1 MGKINNVN
9 FARKGYILGDFKEM
23 NTVDGRSFRML
34 LLALA
39 AVFMVAGCG
48 GDNSDNSDKVSN
60 PDGVIA
66 YAAHEKMSGIPEKLF
81 NGVKTK
87 SEAAGWQFVN
97 EIAGGNAN
105 LQLDQVNKMV
115 DDKAAAIVIVAQNGD
130 SIVPA
135 VKRANEAGIPVIAT
149 NRDIN
154 GGVFTN
160 VVNNERQA
168 GELQADYMAAHLPQ
182 NAKIVYIKGDMTVSA
197 GVDRYEGFKDA
208 IKAKRPDVEIIASNS
223 TGDWSE
229 AQGIRELSLWLGM
242 YPQIDGVASANDD
255 MAMGA
260 IKAMKAAG
268 RFNDSVIVCGVDSND
283 NALAS
288 IAAGEMKMTVKQDA
302 DKIVETIMGL
312 LQQIKQGQSPEKGN
326 VLVPMIAI
334 TKDNL
339 SQYK

>member
-1 MGKINNVN
+1 M
-9 FARKGYILGDFKEM
+9 KGR
-23 NTVDGRSFRML
+23 NFRML

-39 AVFMVAGCG
+39 TVFMVAGCG
-48 GDNSDNSDKVSN
+48 GDNSDKVSN

-97 EIAGGNAN
+97 EIADGNAN

-242 YPQIDGVASANDD
+242 YPQIDGVAAANDD

>member
-1 MGKINNVN
+1 MRILKEKAIFYGK
-9 FARKGYILGDFKEM
+9 FREM
-23 NTVDGRSFRML
+23 NTVKGRSFRML

-39 AVFMVAGCG
+39 TVFMVAGCG
-48 GDNSDNSDKVSN
+48 GDNSDKVSN
-60 PDGVIA
+60 PDGAVAFAI
-66 YAAHEKMSGIPEKLF
+66 HEQPDGILEKLL
-81 NGVKTK
+81 NGVKAK
-87 SEAAGWQFVN
+87 SEGAGWQFIS

-115 DDKAAAIVIVAQNGD
+115 DDKAAAIVVIAQNGD

-154 GGVFTN
+154 GGAFTN

-182 NAKIVYIKGDMTVSA
+182 NAKVVYIKGDMTVTA
-197 GVDRYEGFKDA
+197 GVDRYEGFKETL
-208 IKAKRPDVEIIASNS
+208 KAKRSDVEIIASNS

-229 AQGIRELSLWLGM
+229 AQGIREMSLWLGM
-242 YPQIDGVASANDD
+242 YPQIDGVAAANDN

-268 RFNDSVIVCGVDSND
+268 RFNDAVIVCGVDSND
-283 NALAS
+283 DALAS
-288 IAAGEMKMTVKQDA
+288 IAAGEMKLTVKQDA

-339 SQYK
+339 AQYK

>member
-1 MGKINNVN
+1 MK
-9 FARKGYILGDFKEM
+9 
-23 NTVDGRSFRML
+23 GRSFRMM

-39 AVFMVAGCG
+39 TVFMVAGCG
-48 GDNSDNSDKVSN
+48 GDNSDKVSN
-60 PDGVIA
+60 PDGAVAFAI
-66 YAAHEKMSGIPEKLF
+66 HDKPDGIPGKVL
-81 NGVKTK
+81 NDVKAK
-87 SEAAGWQFVN
+87 SEGAGWQFVN
-97 EIAGGNAN
+97 EIAEGNAN

-115 DDKAAAIVIVAQNGD
+115 DDKAAAIVVIAQNSD

-154 GGVFTN
+154 DGVFTN
-160 VVNNERQA
+160 VINNERQA

-182 NAKIVYIKGDMTVSA
+182 NAKVVYIKGEMTISA
-197 GVDRYEGFKDA
+197 AVNRYEGFKEA

-242 YPQIDGVASANDD
+242 YPQIDGVAAANDN

-268 RFNDSVIVCGVDSND
+268 RFNDSVIVCGVDSTD
-283 NALAS
+283 DALAS
-288 IAAGEMKMTVKQDA
+288 IAAGELKMTVKQDA

-312 LQQIKQGQSPEKGN
+312 LQQIKQGQSPEKGD
-326 VLVPMIAI
+326 VLVPMIVI

>member
-1 MGKINNVN
+1 MK
-9 FARKGYILGDFKEM
+9 
-23 NTVDGRSFRML
+23 GRSFRMM

-39 AVFMVAGCG
+39 TVFMVAGCG
-48 GDNSDNSDKVSN
+48 GDNSDKVSN
-60 PDGVIA
+60 PDGAVAFAI
-66 YAAHEKMSGIPEKLF
+66 HDKPDGIPGKVL
-81 NGVKTK
+81 NDVKAK
-87 SEAAGWQFVN
+87 SEGAGWQFVN
-97 EIAGGNAN
+97 EIAEGNAN

-115 DDKAAAIVIVAQNGD
+115 DDKAAAIVVIAQNSD

-160 VVNNERQA
+160 VINNERQA

-182 NAKIVYIKGDMTVSA
+182 NAKVVYIKGEMTISA
-197 GVDRYEGFKDA
+197 AVDRYEGFKEA

-242 YPQIDGVASANDD
+242 YPQIDGVAAANDN

-268 RFNDSVIVCGVDSND
+268 RFNDSVIVCGVDSTD
-283 NALAS
+283 DALAS
-288 IAAGEMKMTVKQDA
+288 IAAGELKMTVKQDA

-312 LQQIKQGQSPEKGN
+312 LQQIKQGQSPEKGD

>member
-1 MGKINNVN
+1 MRILKEKAIFYGK
-9 FARKGYILGDFKEM
+9 FKEM
-23 NTVDGRSFRML
+23 NTVKGRSFRML

-39 AVFMVAGCG
+39 TVFMVAGCG
-48 GDNSDNSDKVSN
+48 GDNSDKVSN
-60 PDGVIA
+60 PDGAVA
-66 YAAHEKMSGIPEKLF
+66 FASHDQPDGIPGKVL
-81 NGVKTK
+81 NDVKAK
-87 SEAAGWQFVN
+87 SEGAGWQFIS

-115 DDKAAAIVIVAQNGD
+115 DDKAAAIVLIAQNGD
-130 SIVPA
+130 SIVSA

-154 GGVFTN
+154 GGAFTN

-182 NAKIVYIKGDMTVSA
+182 NAKVVYIKGDMTVTA
-197 GVDRYEGFKDA
+197 GVDRYEGFKETL
-208 IKAKRPDVEIIASNS
+208 KAKRPDVEIIASNS

-229 AQGIRELSLWLGM
+229 AQGIREMSLWLGM
-242 YPQIDGVASANDD
+242 YPQIDGVASANDN
-255 MAMGA
+255 MAIGA

-268 RFNDSVIVCGVDSND
+268 RFNDAIIVCGVDSTD
-283 NALAS
+283 DALAS

-312 LQQIKQGQSPEKGN
+312 LQQVKQGQSPEKGN
-326 VLVPMIAI
+326 VLVPMFAI

-339 SQYK
+339 AQYK

>member
-1 MGKINNVN
+1 MK
-9 FARKGYILGDFKEM
+9 
-23 NTVDGRSFRML
+23 GRSFRMM

-39 AVFMVAGCG
+39 TVFMVAGCG
-48 GDNSDNSDKVSN
+48 GDNSDKVSN
-60 PDGVIA
+60 PDGAVAFAI
-66 YAAHEKMSGIPEKLF
+66 HEQSDGILGKLL
-81 NGVKTK
+81 NDVKAK
-87 SEAAGWQFVN
+87 SEGAGWQFVN

-115 DDKAAAIVIVAQNGD
+115 DDKAAAIVVIAQNGD

-160 VVNNERQA
+160 VINNERQA

-182 NAKIVYIKGDMTVSA
+182 NAKVVYIKGDMTISA
-197 GVDRYEGFKDA
+197 AVNRYEGFKEA

-242 YPQIDGVASANDD
+242 YPQIDGVAAANDN

-268 RFNDSVIVCGVDSND
+268 RFNDSVIVCGVDSID
-283 NALAS
+283 DALAS
-288 IAAGEMKMTVKQDA
+288 IAAGELKMTVKQDA
-302 DKIVETIMGL
+302 NKIVETIMGL
-312 LQQIKQGQSPEKGN
+312 LQQIKQGQSPEKGD

>member
-1 MGKINNVN
+1 MK
-9 FARKGYILGDFKEM
+9 
-23 NTVDGRSFRML
+23 GRSFRMM

-39 AVFMVAGCG
+39 TVFMVAGCG
-48 GDNSDNSDKVSN
+48 GDNSDKVSN
-60 PDGVIA
+60 PDGAVAFAI
-66 YAAHEKMSGIPEKLF
+66 HEQSDGILGKLL
-81 NGVKTK
+81 NDVKAK
-87 SEAAGWQFVN
+87 SEGAGWQFVN

-115 DDKAAAIVIVAQNGD
+115 DDKAAAIVVIAQNGD

-182 NAKIVYIKGDMTVSA
+182 NAKVVYIKGDMTISA
-197 GVDRYEGFKDA
+197 AVNRYEGFKEV

-242 YPQIDGVASANDD
+242 YPQIDGVAAANDN
-255 MAMGA
+255 MAIGA

-268 RFNDSVIVCGVDSND
+268 RFNDSVIVCGVDSID
-283 NALAS
+283 DALAS
-288 IAAGEMKMTVKQDA
+288 IAAGELKMTVKQDA
-302 DKIVETIMGL
+302 NKIVETIMGL
-312 LQQIKQGQSPEKGN
+312 LQQIKQGQSPEKGD

>member
-1 MGKINNVN
+1 M
-9 FARKGYILGDFKEM
+9 M
-23 NTVDGRSFRML
+23 

-39 AVFMVAGCG
+39 SVFMVAGCG
-48 GDNSDNSDKVSN
+48 GDNSDKVSN
-60 PDGVIA
+60 PDGAVAFAI
-66 YAAHEKMSGIPEKLF
+66 HDKPNGIPEKLL
-81 NGVKTK
+81 NDVKAK
-87 SEAAGWQFVN
+87 SEGAGWQFVN
-97 EIAGGNAN
+97 EIAEGNAN
-105 LQLDQVNKMV
+105 LQLDQVKKMV
-115 DDKAAAIVIVAQNGD
+115 DDKAAAIVLIAQNSD

-160 VVNNERQA
+160 VINNERQA

-182 NAKIVYIKGDMTVSA
+182 NAKVVYIKGEMTISA
-197 GVDRYEGFKDA
+197 AVNRYEGFKEA
-208 IKAKRPDVEIIASNS
+208 LKAKRPDVEIIASNS

-242 YPQIDGVASANDD
+242 YPQIDGIAAANDN

-268 RFNDSVIVCGVDSND
+268 RFNDSVIVCGVDGID
-283 NALAS
+283 DAMAS
-288 IAAGEMKMTVKQDA
+288 IAAGEMKLTVKQDT

-312 LQQIKQGQSPEKGN
+312 LQQIKQGQSPEKGD

>member
-1 MGKINNVN
+1 MK
-9 FARKGYILGDFKEM
+9 
-23 NTVDGRSFRML
+23 GRSFRMM

-39 AVFMVAGCG
+39 TVFMVAGCG
-48 GDNSDNSDKVSN
+48 GDNSDKVSN
-60 PDGVIA
+60 PDGAVAFAI
-66 YAAHEKMSGIPEKLF
+66 HDKPDGIPGKVL
-81 NGVKTK
+81 NDVKAK
-87 SEAAGWQFVN
+87 SEGAGWQFVN
-97 EIAGGNAN
+97 EIAEGNAN

-115 DDKAAAIVIVAQNGD
+115 DDKAAAIVVIAQNSD

-135 VKRANEAGIPVIAT
+135 VKRANEAGIPIIAT

-160 VVNNERQA
+160 VKNNERQA

-182 NAKIVYIKGDMTVSA
+182 NAKVVYIKGEMTISA
-197 GVDRYEGFKDA
+197 AVDRYEGFKEA

-242 YPQIDGVASANDD
+242 YHQIDGVAAANDN

-268 RFNDSVIVCGVDSND
+268 RFNDSVIVCGVDSTD
-283 NALAS
+283 DALAS
-288 IAAGEMKMTVKQDA
+288 IAAGELKMTVKQDA

-312 LQQIKQGQSPEKGN
+312 LQQIKQGQSPEKGD

>member
-1 MGKINNVN
+1 MK
-9 FARKGYILGDFKEM
+9 
-23 NTVDGRSFRML
+23 GRSFRMM

-39 AVFMVAGCG
+39 TVFMVAGCG
-48 GDNSDNSDKVSN
+48 GDNSDKVSN
-60 PDGVIA
+60 PDGAVAFAI
-66 YAAHEKMSGIPEKLF
+66 HEQSDGIPGKLL
-81 NGVKTK
+81 NDVKAK
-87 SEAAGWQFVN
+87 SEGAGWQFVN

-115 DDKAAAIVIVAQNGD
+115 DDKAAAIVVIAQNGD

-160 VVNNERQA
+160 VINNERQA

-182 NAKIVYIKGDMTVSA
+182 NAKVVYIKGDMTISA
-197 GVDRYEGFKDA
+197 AVNRYEGFKEV

-242 YPQIDGVASANDD
+242 YPQIDGVAAANDN

-268 RFNDSVIVCGVDSND
+268 RFNESVIVCGVDSID
-283 NALAS
+283 DALAS
-288 IAAGEMKMTVKQDA
+288 IAAGELKMTVKQDA
-302 DKIVETIMGL
+302 NKIVETIMGL
-312 LQQIKQGQSPEKGN
+312 LQQIKQGQSPEKGD

>member
-1 MGKINNVN
+1 MK
-9 FARKGYILGDFKEM
+9 
-23 NTVDGRSFRML
+23 GRSFRMM

-39 AVFMVAGCG
+39 TVFMVAGCG
-48 GDNSDNSDKVSN
+48 GDNSDKVSN
-60 PDGVIA
+60 PDGAVAFAI
-66 YAAHEKMSGIPEKLF
+66 HEQSDGILGKLL
-81 NGVKTK
+81 NDVKAK
-87 SEAAGWQFVN
+87 SEGAGWQFVN

-115 DDKAAAIVIVAQNGD
+115 DDKAAAIVVIAQNGD

-160 VVNNERQA
+160 VINNERQA

-182 NAKIVYIKGDMTVSA
+182 NAKVVYIKGDMTISA
-197 GVDRYEGFKDA
+197 AVNRYEGFKEA

-242 YPQIDGVASANDD
+242 YPQIDGVAAANDY

-268 RFNDSVIVCGVDSND
+268 RFNDSVIVCGVDSID
-283 NALAS
+283 DALAS
-288 IAAGEMKMTVKQDA
+288 IAAGELKMTVKQDA

-312 LQQIKQGQSPEKGN
+312 LQQVKQGQSPEKGN
-326 VLVPMIAI
+326 VMVPMIAI

-339 SQYK
+339 AQYK

>member
-1 MGKINNVN
+1 MK
-9 FARKGYILGDFKEM
+9 
-23 NTVDGRSFRML
+23 GRSFRMM

-39 AVFMVAGCG
+39 TVFMVAGCG
-48 GDNSDNSDKVSN
+48 GDNSDKVSN
-60 PDGVIA
+60 PDGAVAFAI
-66 YAAHEKMSGIPEKLF
+66 HEQSDGILGKLL
-81 NGVKTK
+81 NDVKAK
-87 SEAAGWQFVN
+87 SEGAGWQFVN

-115 DDKAAAIVIVAQNGD
+115 DDKAAAIVVIAQNGD

-182 NAKIVYIKGDMTVSA
+182 NAKVVYIKGDMTISA
-197 GVDRYEGFKDA
+197 AVNRYEGFKEV

-242 YPQIDGVASANDD
+242 YPQIDGVAAANDN

-268 RFNDSVIVCGVDSND
+268 RFNESVIVCGVDSID
-283 NALAS
+283 DALAS
-288 IAAGEMKMTVKQDA
+288 IAAGELKMTVKQDA
-302 DKIVETIMGL
+302 NKIVETIMGL
-312 LQQIKQGQSPEKGN
+312 LQQIKQGQSPEKGD

>member
-1 MGKINNVN
+1 MRILKEKAIFYGK
-9 FARKGYILGDFKEM
+9 FKEM
-23 NTVDGRSFRML
+23 NTVKGRSFRML

-39 AVFMVAGCG
+39 TVFMVAGCG
-48 GDNSDNSDKVSN
+48 GDNSDKVSN
-60 PDGVIA
+60 PDGAVAFAI
-66 YAAHEKMSGIPEKLF
+66 HEQPDGILEKLL
-81 NGVKTK
+81 NGVKAK
-87 SEAAGWQFVN
+87 SEGAGWQFIS

-115 DDKAAAIVIVAQNGD
+115 DDKAAAIVVIAQNGD

-154 GGVFTN
+154 GGAFTN

-182 NAKIVYIKGDMTVSA
+182 NAKVVYIKGDMTVTA
-197 GVDRYEGFKDA
+197 GVDRYEGFKETL
-208 IKAKRPDVEIIASNS
+208 KAKRSDVEIIASNS

-229 AQGIRELSLWLGM
+229 AQGIREMSLWLGM
-242 YPQIDGVASANDD
+242 YPQIDGVAAANDN

-268 RFNDSVIVCGVDSND
+268 RFNDAVIVCGVDSND
-283 NALAS
+283 DALAS
-288 IAAGEMKMTVKQDA
+288 IAAGEMKLTVKQDA

-339 SQYK
+339 AQYK

>member
-1 MGKINNVN
+1 MK
-9 FARKGYILGDFKEM
+9 
-23 NTVDGRSFRML
+23 GRSFRMM

-39 AVFMVAGCG
+39 TVFMVAGCG
-48 GDNSDNSDKVSN
+48 GDNSDKVSN
-60 PDGVIA
+60 PDGAVAFAI
-66 YAAHEKMSGIPEKLF
+66 HEQSDGILGKLL
-81 NGVKTK
+81 NDVKAK
-87 SEAAGWQFVN
+87 SEGAGWQFVN

-115 DDKAAAIVIVAQNGD
+115 DDKAAAIVVIAQNGD

-182 NAKIVYIKGDMTVSA
+182 NAKVVYIKGDMTISA
-197 GVDRYEGFKDA
+197 AVNRYEGFKET

-242 YPQIDGVASANDD
+242 YPQIDGVAAANDY

-268 RFNDSVIVCGVDSND
+268 RFNESVIVCGVDSID
-283 NALAS
+283 DALAS
-288 IAAGEMKMTVKQDA
+288 IAAGELKMTVKQEA

-312 LQQIKQGQSPEKGN
+312 LQQIKQGQSPEKGD

>member
-1 MGKINNVN
+1 MK
-9 FARKGYILGDFKEM
+9 
-23 NTVDGRSFRML
+23 GRSFRMM

-39 AVFMVAGCG
+39 TVFMVAGCG
-48 GDNSDNSDKVSN
+48 GDNSDKVSN
-60 PDGVIA
+60 PDGAVAFAI
-66 YAAHEKMSGIPEKLF
+66 HEQSDGILGKLL
-81 NGVKTK
+81 NDVKAK
-87 SEAAGWQFVN
+87 SEGAGWQFVN

-115 DDKAAAIVIVAQNGD
+115 DDKAAAIVVIAQNGD

-182 NAKIVYIKGDMTVSA
+182 NAKVVYIKGDMTISA
-197 GVDRYEGFKDA
+197 AVNRYEGFKEA

-242 YPQIDGVASANDD
+242 YPQIDGVAAANDN
-255 MAMGA
+255 MAIGA

-268 RFNDSVIVCGVDSND
+268 RFNESVIVCGVDSID
-283 NALAS
+283 DALAS
-288 IAAGEMKMTVKQDA
+288 IAAGELKMTVKQDA

-312 LQQIKQGQSPEKGN
+312 LQQIKQGQSPEKGD

>member
-1 MGKINNVN
+1 MK
-9 FARKGYILGDFKEM
+9 
-23 NTVDGRSFRML
+23 GRSFRMM

-39 AVFMVAGCG
+39 TVFMVAGCG
-48 GDNSDNSDKVSN
+48 GDNSDKVSN
-60 PDGVIA
+60 PDGAVAFAI
-66 YAAHEKMSGIPEKLF
+66 HEQSDGILGKLL
-81 NGVKTK
+81 NDVKAK
-87 SEAAGWQFVN
+87 SEGAGWQFVN

-115 DDKAAAIVIVAQNGD
+115 DDKAAAIVVIAQNGD

-160 VVNNERQA
+160 VINNERQA

-182 NAKIVYIKGDMTVSA
+182 NAKVVYIKGDMTISA
-197 GVDRYEGFKDA
+197 AVNRYEGFKEA

-242 YPQIDGVASANDD
+242 YPQIDGVAAANDN
-255 MAMGA
+255 MAIGA

-268 RFNDSVIVCGVDSND
+268 RFNESVIVCGVDSID
-283 NALAS
+283 DALAS
-288 IAAGEMKMTVKQDA
+288 IAAGELKMTVKQDA
-302 DKIVETIMGL
+302 NKIVETIMGL
-312 LQQIKQGQSPEKGN
+312 LQQIKQGQSPEKGD

>member
-1 MGKINNVN
+1 MK
-9 FARKGYILGDFKEM
+9 
-23 NTVDGRSFRML
+23 GRSFRMM

-39 AVFMVAGCG
+39 TVFMVAGCG
-48 GDNSDNSDKVSN
+48 GDNSDKVSN
-60 PDGVIA
+60 PDGAVAFAI
-66 YAAHEKMSGIPEKLF
+66 HEQSDGIPGKLL
-81 NGVKTK
+81 NDVKAK
-87 SEAAGWQFVN
+87 SEGAGWQFVN

-115 DDKAAAIVIVAQNGD
+115 EDKAAAIVVIAQNGD

-135 VKRANEAGIPVIAT
+135 VKRANEAGIPVIST

-160 VVNNERQA
+160 VINNERQA

-182 NAKIVYIKGDMTVSA
+182 NAKVVYIKGDMTISA
-197 GVDRYEGFKDA
+197 AVNRYEGFKEA

-242 YPQIDGVASANDD
+242 YPQIDGVAAANDY

-268 RFNDSVIVCGVDSND
+268 RFNESVIVCGVDSID
-283 NALAS
+283 DALAS
-288 IAAGEMKMTVKQDA
+288 IAAGELKMTVKQDA
-302 DKIVETIMGL
+302 NKIVETIMGL
-312 LQQIKQGQSPEKGN
+312 LQQIKQGQSPEKGD

>member
-1 MGKINNVN
+1 MK
-9 FARKGYILGDFKEM
+9 
-23 NTVDGRSFRML
+23 GRSFRMM

-39 AVFMVAGCG
+39 TVFMVAGCG
-48 GDNSDNSDKVSN
+48 GDNSDKVSN
-60 PDGVIA
+60 PDGAVAFAI
-66 YAAHEKMSGIPEKLF
+66 HDKPDGILAKLL
-81 NGVKTK
+81 NDVKAK
-87 SEAAGWQFVN
+87 SEGAGWQFVN
-97 EIAGGNAN
+97 EIAEGNAN

-115 DDKAAAIVIVAQNGD
+115 DDKAAAIVLIAQNSD

-160 VVNNERQA
+160 VINNERQA
-168 GELQADYMAAHLPQ
+168 GEMQADYMAAHLPQ
-182 NAKIVYIKGDMTVSA
+182 NAKVVYIKGEMTISA
-197 GVDRYEGFKDA
+197 AVDRYEGFKEA
-208 IKAKRPDVEIIASNS
+208 LKAKRPDVEIIASNS

-242 YPQIDGVASANDD
+242 YPQIDGVAAANDN
-255 MAMGA
+255 MALGA

-268 RFNDSVIVCGVDSND
+268 RFNDSVIVCGVDSID
-283 NALAS
+283 DALAS
-288 IAAGEMKMTVKQDA
+288 IAAGELKMTVKQDA

-312 LQQIKQGQSPEKGN
+312 LQQIKQGQSPEKGD

>member
-1 MGKINNVN
+1 MK
-9 FARKGYILGDFKEM
+9 
-23 NTVDGRSFRML
+23 GRSFRMM

-39 AVFMVAGCG
+39 TVFMVAGCG
-48 GDNSDNSDKVSN
+48 GDNSDKVSN
-60 PDGVIA
+60 PDGAVAFAI
-66 YAAHEKMSGIPEKLF
+66 HEQSDGILGKLL
-81 NGVKTK
+81 NDVKAK
-87 SEAAGWQFVN
+87 SEGAGWQFVN

-115 DDKAAAIVIVAQNGD
+115 DDKAAAIVVIAQNGD

-182 NAKIVYIKGDMTVSA
+182 NAKVVYIKGDMTISAAVS
-197 GVDRYEGFKDA
+197 RYEGFKEA

-242 YPQIDGVASANDD
+242 YPQIDGVAAANDN
-255 MAMGA
+255 MAIGA

-268 RFNDSVIVCGVDSND
+268 RFNDSVIVCGVDSID
-283 NALAS
+283 DALAS
-288 IAAGEMKMTVKQDA
+288 IAAGELKMTVKQDA
-302 DKIVETIMGL
+302 NKIVETIMGL
-312 LQQIKQGQSPEKGN
+312 LQQIKQGQSPEKGD

>member
-1 MGKINNVN
+1 MK
-9 FARKGYILGDFKEM
+9 
-23 NTVDGRSFRML
+23 GRSFRMM

-39 AVFMVAGCG
+39 TVFMVAGCG
-48 GDNSDNSDKVSN
+48 GDNSDKVSN
-60 PDGVIA
+60 PDGAVAFAI
-66 YAAHEKMSGIPEKLF
+66 HEQSDGILGKLL
-81 NGVKTK
+81 NDVKAK
-87 SEAAGWQFVN
+87 SEGAGWQFVN

-115 DDKAAAIVIVAQNGD
+115 DDKAAAIVVIAQNGD

-182 NAKIVYIKGDMTVSA
+182 NAKVVYIKGDMTISA
-197 GVDRYEGFKDA
+197 AVNRYEGFKEA

-242 YPQIDGVASANDD
+242 YPQIDGVAAANDN
-255 MAMGA
+255 MAIGA

-268 RFNDSVIVCGVDSND
+268 RFNESVIVCGVDGID
-283 NALAS
+283 DALAS
-288 IAAGEMKMTVKQDA
+288 IAAGELKMTVKQDA

-312 LQQIKQGQSPEKGN
+312 LQQIKQGQSPEKGD

>member
-1 MGKINNVN
+1 MK
-9 FARKGYILGDFKEM
+9 
-23 NTVDGRSFRML
+23 GRSFRMM

-39 AVFMVAGCG
+39 TVFMVAGCG
-48 GDNSDNSDKVSN
+48 GDNSDKVSN
-60 PDGVIA
+60 PDGAVAFAI
-66 YAAHEKMSGIPEKLF
+66 HEQSDGILGKLL
-81 NGVKTK
+81 NDVKAK
-87 SEAAGWQFVN
+87 SEGAGWQFVN

-115 DDKAAAIVIVAQNGD
+115 DDKAAAIVVIAQNGD

-182 NAKIVYIKGDMTVSA
+182 NAKVVYIKGDMTISA
-197 GVDRYEGFKDA
+197 AVNRYEGFKEA

-229 AQGIRELSLWLGM
+229 AQGIRDLSLWLGM
-242 YPQIDGVASANDD
+242 YPQIDGVAAANDY

-268 RFNDSVIVCGVDSND
+268 RFNESVIVCGVDSVD
-283 NALAS
+283 DALAS
-288 IAAGEMKMTVKQDA
+288 IAAGELKMTVKQDA
-302 DKIVETIMGL
+302 NKIVETIMGL
-312 LQQIKQGQSPEKGN
+312 LQQIKQGQSPEKGD

>member
-1 MGKINNVN
+1 MK
-9 FARKGYILGDFKEM
+9 
-23 NTVDGRSFRML
+23 GRSFRMM
-34 LLALA
+34 LLALVT
-39 AVFMVAGCG
+39 VFMVAGCG
-48 GDNSDNSDKVSN
+48 GDNSDKVSN
-60 PDGVIA
+60 PDGAVAFAI
-66 YAAHEKMSGIPEKLF
+66 HEQSDGIPGKLL
-81 NGVKTK
+81 NDVKAK
-87 SEAAGWQFVN
+87 SEGAGWQFVN

-115 DDKAAAIVIVAQNGD
+115 DDKAAAIVVIAQNGD

-160 VVNNERQA
+160 VINNERQA

-182 NAKIVYIKGDMTVSA
+182 NAKVVYIKGDMTISA
-197 GVDRYEGFKDA
+197 AVNRYEGFKEA

-242 YPQIDGVASANDD
+242 YPQIDGVAAANDY

-268 RFNDSVIVCGVDSND
+268 RFNESVIVCGVDSVD
-283 NALAS
+283 DALAS
-288 IAAGEMKMTVKQDA
+288 IAAGELKMTVKQDA
-302 DKIVETIMGL
+302 NKIVETIMGL
-312 LQQIKQGQSPEKGN
+312 LQQIKQGQSPEKGD

>member
-1 MGKINNVN
+1 MK
-9 FARKGYILGDFKEM
+9 
-23 NTVDGRSFRML
+23 GRSFRMM

-39 AVFMVAGCG
+39 TVFMVAGCG
-48 GDNSDNSDKVSN
+48 GDNSDKVSN
-60 PDGVIA
+60 PDGAVAFAI
-66 YAAHEKMSGIPEKLF
+66 HEQSDGILGKLL
-81 NGVKTK
+81 NDVKAK
-87 SEAAGWQFVN
+87 SEGAGWQFVN

-115 DDKAAAIVIVAQNGD
+115 DDKAAAIVVIAQNGD

-182 NAKIVYIKGDMTVSA
+182 NAKVVYIKGDMTISA
-197 GVDRYEGFKDA
+197 AVNRYEGFKEV

-242 YPQIDGVASANDD
+242 YPQIDGVAAANDN
-255 MAMGA
+255 MAIGA

-268 RFNDSVIVCGVDSND
+268 RFNDSVIVCGVDSID
-283 NALAS
+283 DALAS
-288 IAAGEMKMTVKQDA
+288 IAAGELKMTVKQDA

-312 LQQIKQGQSPEKGN
+312 LQQIKQGQSPEKGD

-339 SQYK
+339 TQYK

>member
-1 MGKINNVN
+1 MK
-9 FARKGYILGDFKEM
+9 
-23 NTVDGRSFRML
+23 GRSFRMM

-39 AVFMVAGCG
+39 TVFMVAGCG
-48 GDNSDNSDKVSN
+48 GDNSDKVSN
-60 PDGVIA
+60 PDGAVAFAI
-66 YAAHEKMSGIPEKLF
+66 HEQSDGILGKLL
-81 NGVKTK
+81 NDVKAK
-87 SEAAGWQFVN
+87 SEGAGWQFVN

-115 DDKAAAIVIVAQNGD
+115 DDKAAAIVVIAQNGD

-160 VVNNERQA
+160 VINNERQA

-182 NAKIVYIKGDMTVSA
+182 NAKVVYIKGDMTISA
-197 GVDRYEGFKDA
+197 AVNRYEGFKEV

-242 YPQIDGVASANDD
+242 YPQIDGVAAANDN

-268 RFNDSVIVCGVDSND
+268 RFNESVIVCGVDSID
-283 NALAS
+283 DALAS
-288 IAAGEMKMTVKQDA
+288 IAAGELKMTVKQDA
-302 DKIVETIMGL
+302 NKIVETIMGL
-312 LQQIKQGQSPEKGN
+312 LQQIKQGQSPEKGD

>member
-1 MGKINNVN
+1 MK
-9 FARKGYILGDFKEM
+9 
-23 NTVDGRSFRML
+23 GRSFRMM

-39 AVFMVAGCG
+39 TVFMVAGCG
-48 GDNSDNSDKVSN
+48 GDNSDKVSN
-60 PDGVIA
+60 PDGAVAFAI
-66 YAAHEKMSGIPEKLF
+66 HDKPDGIPGKVL
-81 NGVKTK
+81 NDVKAK
-87 SEAAGWQFVN
+87 SEGAGWQFVN
-97 EIAGGNAN
+97 EIAEGNAN

-115 DDKAAAIVIVAQNGD
+115 DDKAAAIVVIAQNSD

-135 VKRANEAGIPVIAT
+135 VKRANEAGIPIIAT

-160 VVNNERQA
+160 VKNNERQA

-182 NAKIVYIKGDMTVSA
+182 NAKVVYIKGEMTISA
-197 GVDRYEGFKDA
+197 AVDRYEGFKEA

-242 YPQIDGVASANDD
+242 YPQIDGVAAANDN

-268 RFNDSVIVCGVDSND
+268 RFNDSVIVCGVDSTD
-283 NALAS
+283 DALAS
-288 IAAGEMKMTVKQDA
+288 IAAGELKMTVKQDA

-312 LQQIKQGQSPEKGN
+312 LQQIKQGQSPEKGD

>member
-1 MGKINNVN
+1 MK
-9 FARKGYILGDFKEM
+9 
-23 NTVDGRSFRML
+23 GRSFRMM

-48 GDNSDNSDKVSN
+48 GDNSDKVSN
-60 PDGVIA
+60 PDGAVAFAI
-66 YAAHEKMSGIPEKLF
+66 HDKPDGIPGKVL
-81 NGVKTK
+81 NDVKAK
-87 SEAAGWQFVN
+87 SEGAGWQFVN
-97 EIAGGNAN
+97 EIAEGNAN

-115 DDKAAAIVIVAQNGD
+115 DDKAAAIVLIAQNSD

-149 NRDIN
+149 NRGIN
-154 GGVFTN
+154 GGVLTN
-160 VVNNERQA
+160 VINNERQA

-182 NAKIVYIKGDMTVSA
+182 NAKVVYIKGEMTISA
-197 GVDRYEGFKDA
+197 AVDRYEGFKEA
-208 IKAKRPDVEIIASNS
+208 LKAKRPDVEIIASNS

-242 YPQIDGVASANDD
+242 YPQIDGVAAANDN
-255 MAMGA
+255 MALGA

-268 RFNDSVIVCGVDSND
+268 RFNDSVIVCGVDSID
-283 NALAS
+283 DAMAS
-288 IAAGEMKMTVKQDA
+288 IAAGEMKLTVKQDT

-312 LQQIKQGQSPEKGN
+312 LQQIKQGQSPEKGD

>member
-1 MGKINNVN
+1 M
-9 FARKGYILGDFKEM
+9 M
-23 NTVDGRSFRML
+23 

-39 AVFMVAGCG
+39 TVFMVAGCG
-48 GDNSDNSDKVSN
+48 GDNSDKVSN
-60 PDGVIA
+60 PDGAVAFAI
-66 YAAHEKMSGIPEKLF
+66 HDKPNGIPEKLL
-81 NGVKTK
+81 NDVKAK
-87 SEAAGWQFVN
+87 SEGAGWQFVN
-97 EIAGGNAN
+97 EIAEGNAN
-105 LQLDQVNKMV
+105 LQLDQVKKMV
-115 DDKAAAIVIVAQNGD
+115 DDKAAAIVLIAQNSD

-135 VKRANEAGIPVIAT
+135 VKRANSAGIPVIAT

-160 VVNNERQA
+160 VINNERQA

-182 NAKIVYIKGDMTVSA
+182 NAKVVYIKGEMTISA
-197 GVDRYEGFKDA
+197 AVNRYDGFKEA
-208 IKAKRPDVEIIASNS
+208 LKAKRPDVEIIASNS

-242 YPQIDGVASANDD
+242 YPQIDGIAAANDN

-268 RFNDSVIVCGVDSND
+268 RFNDSVIVCGVDGID
-283 NALAS
+283 DAMAS
-288 IAAGEMKMTVKQDA
+288 IAAGEMKLTVKQDT

-312 LQQIKQGQSPEKGN
+312 LQQIKQGQSPEKGD

>member
-1 MGKINNVN
+1 MK
-9 FARKGYILGDFKEM
+9 
-23 NTVDGRSFRML
+23 GRSFRMM

-39 AVFMVAGCG
+39 TVFMVAGCG
-48 GDNSDNSDKVSN
+48 GDNSDKVSN
-60 PDGVIA
+60 PDGAVAFAI
-66 YAAHEKMSGIPEKLF
+66 HDKPDGIPAKLL
-81 NGVKTK
+81 NDVKAK
-87 SEAAGWQFVN
+87 SEGAGWQFVN
-97 EIAGGNAN
+97 EIAEGNAN

-115 DDKAAAIVIVAQNGD
+115 DDKAAAIVLIAQNSD

-160 VVNNERQA
+160 VINNERQA
-168 GELQADYMAAHLPQ
+168 GEMQADYMAAHLPQ
-182 NAKIVYIKGDMTVSA
+182 NAKVVYIKGEMTISA
-197 GVDRYEGFKDA
+197 AVDRYEGFKEA
-208 IKAKRPDVEIIASNS
+208 LKAKRPDVEIIASNS

-242 YPQIDGVASANDD
+242 YPQIDGVAAANDN
-255 MAMGA
+255 MALGA

-268 RFNDSVIVCGVDSND
+268 RFNDSVIVCGVDSID
-283 NALAS
+283 DALAS
-288 IAAGEMKMTVKQDA
+288 IAAGELKMTVKQDA

-312 LQQIKQGQSPEKGN
+312 LQQIKQSPEKGD

>member
-1 MGKINNVN
+1 MK
-9 FARKGYILGDFKEM
+9 
-23 NTVDGRSFRML
+23 GRSFRMM

-39 AVFMVAGCG
+39 TVFMVAGCG
-48 GDNSDNSDKVSN
+48 GDNSDKVSN
-60 PDGVIA
+60 PDGAVAFAI
-66 YAAHEKMSGIPEKLF
+66 HDKPEGIPGKLL
-81 NGVKTK
+81 NDVKAK
-87 SEAAGWQFVN
+87 SEGAGWQFVN
-97 EIAGGNAN
+97 EIAEGNAN

-115 DDKAAAIVIVAQNGD
+115 DDKAAAIVVIAQNSD

-154 GGVFTN
+154 DGVLTN
-160 VVNNERQA
+160 VINNERQA

-182 NAKIVYIKGDMTVSA
+182 NAKVVYIKGEMTISA
-197 GVDRYEGFKDA
+197 AVNRYEGFKEA

-242 YPQIDGVASANDD
+242 YPQIDGVAAANDN

-268 RFNDSVIVCGVDSND
+268 RFNDSVIVCGVDSTD
-283 NALAS
+283 DALAS
-288 IAAGEMKMTVKQDA
+288 IAAGELKMTVKQDA

-312 LQQIKQGQSPEKGN
+312 LQQIKQGQSPEKGD
-326 VLVPMIAI
+326 VLVPMIVI

>member
-1 MGKINNVN
+1 MK
-9 FARKGYILGDFKEM
+9 
-23 NTVDGRSFRML
+23 GRSFRMM

-39 AVFMVAGCG
+39 TVFMVAGCG
-48 GDNSDNSDKVSN
+48 GDNSDKVSN
-60 PDGVIA
+60 PDGAVAFAI
-66 YAAHEKMSGIPEKLF
+66 HEQSDGIPGKLL
-81 NGVKTK
+81 NDVKAK
-87 SEAAGWQFVN
+87 SEGAGWQFVN

-115 DDKAAAIVIVAQNGD
+115 DDKAAAIVVIAQNGD

-182 NAKIVYIKGDMTVSA
+182 NAKVVYIKGDMTISA
-197 GVDRYEGFKDA
+197 AVNRYEGFKEA

-242 YPQIDGVASANDD
+242 YPQIDAVAAANDY

-268 RFNDSVIVCGVDSND
+268 RFNESVIVCGVDSID
-283 NALAS
+283 DALAS
-288 IAAGEMKMTVKQDA
+288 IAAGELKMTVKQDA
-302 DKIVETIMGL
+302 NKIVETIMGL
-312 LQQIKQGQSPEKGN
+312 LQQIKQGQSPEKGD

>member
-1 MGKINNVN
+1 MK
-9 FARKGYILGDFKEM
+9 
-23 NTVDGRSFRML
+23 GRSFRMM

-39 AVFMVAGCG
+39 TVFMVAGCG
-48 GDNSDNSDKVSN
+48 GDNSDKVSN
-60 PDGVIA
+60 PDGAVAFAI
-66 YAAHEKMSGIPEKLF
+66 HEQSDGIPAKLL
-81 NGVKTK
+81 NDVKAK
-87 SEAAGWQFVN
+87 SEGAGWQFVN

-115 DDKAAAIVIVAQNGD
+115 DDKAAAIVVIAQNGD

-182 NAKIVYIKGDMTVSA
+182 NAKVVYIKGDMTISA
-197 GVDRYEGFKDA
+197 AVNRYEGFKEV

-229 AQGIRELSLWLGM
+229 AQGIRDLSLWLGM
-242 YPQIDGVASANDD
+242 YPQIDGVAAANDY

-268 RFNDSVIVCGVDSND
+268 RFNESVIVCGVDSID
-283 NALAS
+283 DALAS
-288 IAAGEMKMTVKQDA
+288 IAAGELKMTVKQDA

-312 LQQIKQGQSPEKGN
+312 LQQIKQGQSPEKGD

>member
-1 MGKINNVN
+1 MK
-9 FARKGYILGDFKEM
+9 
-23 NTVDGRSFRML
+23 GRSFMML
-34 LLALA
+34 LLAVA
-39 AVFMVAGCG
+39 TVFMVAGCG
-48 GDNSDNSDKVSN
+48 GDNSDKVSN
-60 PDGVIA
+60 PDGAVA
-66 YAAHEKMSGIPEKLF
+66 FASHDQPDGIPGKVL
-81 NGVKTK
+81 NDVKAK
-87 SEAAGWQFVN
+87 SEGAGWQFIS

-115 DDKAAAIVIVAQNGD
+115 DDKVAAIVVIAQNGD
-130 SIVPA
+130 SIVSA

-154 GGVFTN
+154 GGAFTN

-182 NAKIVYIKGDMTVSA
+182 NAKVVYIKGDMTVTA
-197 GVDRYEGFKDA
+197 GVDRYEGFKETL
-208 IKAKRPDVEIIASNS
+208 KAKRPDVEIIASNS

-229 AQGIRELSLWLGM
+229 AQGIREMSLWLGM
-242 YPQIDGVASANDD
+242 YPQIDGVASANDN

-268 RFNDSVIVCGVDSND
+268 RFNDAIIVCGVDSTD
-283 NALAS
+283 DALAS

-326 VLVPMIAI
+326 VLVPMFAI

-339 SQYK
+339 AQYK

>member
-1 MGKINNVN
+1 MK
-9 FARKGYILGDFKEM
+9 
-23 NTVDGRSFRML
+23 GRSFRMM

-39 AVFMVAGCG
+39 TVFMVAGCG
-48 GDNSDNSDKVSN
+48 GDNSDKVSN
-60 PDGVIA
+60 PDGAVAFAI
-66 YAAHEKMSGIPEKLF
+66 HEQSDGILGKLL
-81 NGVKTK
+81 NDVKAK
-87 SEAAGWQFVN
+87 SEGAGWQFVN

-115 DDKAAAIVIVAQNGD
+115 DDKAAAIVVIAQNGD

-182 NAKIVYIKGDMTVSA
+182 NAKVVYIKGDMTISA
-197 GVDRYEGFKDA
+197 AVNRYEGFKEV

-242 YPQIDGVASANDD
+242 YPQIDGVAAANDN
-255 MAMGA
+255 MAIGA

-268 RFNDSVIVCGVDSND
+268 RFNESVIVCGVDSID
-283 NALAS
+283 DALAS
-288 IAAGEMKMTVKQDA
+288 IAAGELKMTVKQDA

-312 LQQIKQGQSPEKGN
+312 LQQIKQGQSPEKGD

>member
-1 MGKINNVN
+1 MK
-9 FARKGYILGDFKEM
+9 
-23 NTVDGRSFRML
+23 GRSFRMM

-39 AVFMVAGCG
+39 TVFMVAGCG
-48 GDNSDNSDKVSN
+48 GDNSDKVSN
-60 PDGVIA
+60 PDGAVAFAI
-66 YAAHEKMSGIPEKLF
+66 HEQSDGILGKLL
-81 NGVKTK
+81 NDVKAK
-87 SEAAGWQFVN
+87 SEGAGWQFVN

-115 DDKAAAIVIVAQNGD
+115 DDKAAAIVVIAQNGD

-182 NAKIVYIKGDMTVSA
+182 NAKVVYIKGDMTISA
-197 GVDRYEGFKDA
+197 AVNRYEGFKEA

-229 AQGIRELSLWLGM
+229 AQGIRDLSLWLGM
-242 YPQIDGVASANDD
+242 YPQIDGVAAANDY

-268 RFNDSVIVCGVDSND
+268 RFNESVIVCGVDSID
-283 NALAS
+283 DALAS
-288 IAAGEMKMTVKQDA
+288 IAAGELKMTVKQDA

-312 LQQIKQGQSPEKGN
+312 LQQIKQGQSPEKGD

>member
-1 MGKINNVN
+1 MK
-9 FARKGYILGDFKEM
+9 
-23 NTVDGRSFRML
+23 GRSFRMM

-39 AVFMVAGCG
+39 TVFMVAGCG
-48 GDNSDNSDKVSN
+48 GDNSDKVSN
-60 PDGVIA
+60 PDGAVAFAI
-66 YAAHEKMSGIPEKLF
+66 HEQSDGIPGKLL
-81 NGVKTK
+81 NDVKAK
-87 SEAAGWQFVN
+87 SEGAGWQFVN

-115 DDKAAAIVIVAQNGD
+115 DDKAAAIVVIAQNGD

-149 NRDIN
+149 NIN

-182 NAKIVYIKGDMTVSA
+182 NAKVVYIKGDMTISA
-197 GVDRYEGFKDA
+197 AVNRYEGFKEA

-242 YPQIDGVASANDD
+242 YPQIDGVAAANDY

-268 RFNDSVIVCGVDSND
+268 RFNESVIVCGVDSID
-283 NALAS
+283 DALAS
-288 IAAGEMKMTVKQDA
+288 IAAGELKMTVKQDA
-302 DKIVETIMGL
+302 NKIVETIMGL
-312 LQQIKQGQSPEKGN
+312 LQQIKQGQSPEKGD

>member
-1 MGKINNVN
+1 MK
-9 FARKGYILGDFKEM
+9 
-23 NTVDGRSFRML
+23 GRSFRMM

-39 AVFMVAGCG
+39 TVFMVAGCG
-48 GDNSDNSDKVSN
+48 GDNSDKVSN
-60 PDGVIA
+60 PDGAVAFAI
-66 YAAHEKMSGIPEKLF
+66 HEQSDGILGKLL
-81 NGVKTK
+81 NDVKAK
-87 SEAAGWQFVN
+87 SEGAGWQFVN

-115 DDKAAAIVIVAQNGD
+115 DDKAAAIVVIAQNGD

-160 VVNNERQA
+160 VINNERQA

-182 NAKIVYIKGDMTVSA
+182 NAKVVYIKGDMTISA
-197 GVDRYEGFKDA
+197 AVNRYEGFKET

-242 YPQIDGVASANDD
+242 YPQIDGVAAANDY

-268 RFNDSVIVCGVDSND
+268 RFNESVIVCGVDSID
-283 NALAS
+283 DALAS
-288 IAAGEMKMTVKQDA
+288 IAAGELKMTVKQDA

-312 LQQIKQGQSPEKGN
+312 LQQIKQGQSPEKGD

>member
-1 MGKINNVN
+1 MK
-9 FARKGYILGDFKEM
+9 
-23 NTVDGRSFRML
+23 GRSFRMM

-39 AVFMVAGCG
+39 TVFMVAGCG
-48 GDNSDNSDKVSN
+48 GDNSDKVSN
-60 PDGVIA
+60 PDGAVAFAI
-66 YAAHEKMSGIPEKLF
+66 HEQSDGIPAKLL
-81 NGVKTK
+81 NDVKAK
-87 SEAAGWQFVN
+87 SEGAGWQFVN

-115 DDKAAAIVIVAQNGD
+115 DDKAAAIVVIAQNGD

-182 NAKIVYIKGDMTVSA
+182 NAKVVYIKGDMTISA
-197 GVDRYEGFKDA
+197 AVNRYEGFKEA

-229 AQGIRELSLWLGM
+229 AQGIRDLSLWLGM
-242 YPQIDGVASANDD
+242 YPQIDGVAAANDY

-268 RFNDSVIVCGVDSND
+268 RFNESVIVCGVDSVD
-283 NALAS
+283 DALAS
-288 IAAGEMKMTVKQDA
+288 IAAGELKMTVKQDA
-302 DKIVETIMGL
+302 NKIVETIMGL
-312 LQQIKQGQSPEKGN
+312 LQQIKQGQSPEKGD